1 MFFDHQVVKMT
12 YMVFFSKSKW
22 NFNIIFEAKA
32 NIIEGM
38 FFFLLI
44 LQMLRKNYNGDP
56 QEDQRC
62 EICAQNMIKSK
73 KVI

>member
-12 YMVFFSKSKW
+12 YMVCFSKSKW

-38 FFFLLI
+38 VFFLLL
-44 LQMLRKNYNGDP
+44 LQMNDFIVEKEL
-56 QEDQRC
+56 
-62 EICAQNMIKSK
+62 
-73 KVI
+73 